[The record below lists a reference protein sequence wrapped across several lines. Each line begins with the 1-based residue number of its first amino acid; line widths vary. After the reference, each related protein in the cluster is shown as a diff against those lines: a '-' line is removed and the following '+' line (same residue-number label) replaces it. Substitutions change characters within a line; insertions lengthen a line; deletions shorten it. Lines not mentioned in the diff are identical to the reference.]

1 MLIGRL
7 MREAIREAAT
17 MIRNTP
23 CEHKI
28 GMCRCPHERFWCYQE
43 PNQSWKPWL
52 MGLLASAD
60 TREGAFMMEASL
72 IFYFEH
78 DGLNIHNNYNWT
90 VSKDYGG
97 EGPKHE
103 DQAHLEHF
111 VYIALKPLPPRTI
124 EERVAAESARLDASG
139 QAAELEARNPFNALE
154 VYDEIDL
161 DREMQEMR
169 ARERE
174 IDRELLE
181 LRQQEREKGG
191 HDDAST

>member
-60 TREGAFMMEASL
+60 TREGAYMMEASL
-72 IFYFEH
+72 IFYFEQ
-78 DGLNIHNNYNWT
+78 DGLNIHNNDNWT
-90 VSKDYGG
+90 VS
-97 EGPKHE
+97 
-103 DQAHLEHF
+103 
-111 VYIALKPLPPRTI
+111 RTT
-124 EERVAAESARLDASG
+124 AAKAQNMKTRHTL
-139 QAAELEARNPFNALE
+139 
-154 VYDEIDL
+154 
-161 DREMQEMR
+161 
-169 ARERE
+169 
-174 IDRELLE
+174 
-181 LRQQEREKGG
+181 
-191 HDDAST
+191 STSYTSP